1 MSKKLLIADDSMMI
15 RELLK
20 EIASEAGMVVV
31 GEAANGAEAIEQY
44 VALRPDLMT
53 LDLVMPQ
60 YDGLHALR
68 GIRSADSNAKVL
80 VISAIDQAD
89 VLREAVLLGA
99 ADFVVKPF
107 DRDRTRRALRLLAG
121 ESDAQP
127 TATPLHTG
135 APS

>member
-20 EIASEAGMVVV
+20 EIAVEAGMIVV

-53 LDLVMPQ
+53 LDLVMPV

-68 GIRSADSNAKVL
+68 GIRAADPHAKVL

-89 VLREAVLLGA
+89 VLRESILLGA

-107 DRDRTRRALRLLAG
+107 DRDRTLRALRLLAG
-121 ESDAQP
+121 ESTAPSP
-127 TATPLHTG
+127 TTPLHTG